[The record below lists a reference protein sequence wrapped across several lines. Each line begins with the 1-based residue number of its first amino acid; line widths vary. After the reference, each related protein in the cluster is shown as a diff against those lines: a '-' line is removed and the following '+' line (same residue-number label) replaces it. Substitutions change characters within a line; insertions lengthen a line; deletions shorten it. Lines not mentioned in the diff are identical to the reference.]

1 MNGLHAVNPWIV
13 LAIAIVLEV
22 CGTLCLKM
30 SNGMTRLLPV
40 LGVVVFYVSTFVLMA
55 VSMKTLEVGTA
66 YAVWAGLGT
75 ALITVAGIVIFGESF
90 AWTKILGT
98 VLIVAGV
105 VLLHSS
111 STAH

>member
-1 MNGLHAVNPWIV
+1 MNTLNPWVV

-40 LGVVVFYVSTFVLMA
+40 LGVAVFYVSTFVLMA
-55 VSMKTLEVGTA
+55 ISMKTLEVGTA

-75 ALITVAGIVIFGESF
+75 ALITVAGIVMFGESF

-98 VLIVAGV
+98 ALIVAGV
-105 VLLHSS
+105 VFLHASS
-111 STAH
+111 SPH

>member
-1 MNGLHAVNPWIV
+1 MNFVNTLNPWVV

-30 SNGMTRLLPV
+30 SNGMSRLVPV
-40 LGVVVFYVSTFVLMA
+40 LGVIAFYVSTFVLMA
-55 VSMKTLEVGTA
+55 ISMKTLEVGTA

-75 ALITVAGIVIFGESF
+75 ALITVAGIAFFGESF

-98 VLIVAGV
+98 ALIVGGV
-105 VLLHSS
+105 VLLHAA
-111 STAH
+111 STH

>member
-1 MNGLHAVNPWIV
+1 MNALNPWVV

-22 CGTLCLKM
+22 CGTVCLKM
-30 SNGMTRLLPV
+30 SNGMTRLVPV
-40 LGVVVFYVSTFVLMA
+40 LGVIAFYISTFVLMA

-75 ALITVAGIVIFGESF
+75 ALITVAGIILFGESF

-98 VLIVAGV
+98 ALIVAGV
-105 VLLHSS
+105 ALLHSS
-111 STAH
+111 STGH